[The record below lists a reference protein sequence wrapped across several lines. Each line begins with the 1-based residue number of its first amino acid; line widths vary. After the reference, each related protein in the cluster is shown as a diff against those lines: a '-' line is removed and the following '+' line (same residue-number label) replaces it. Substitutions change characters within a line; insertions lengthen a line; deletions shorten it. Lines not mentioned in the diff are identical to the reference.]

1 MRRHP
6 RWDGNAAHPGSD
18 EGPVTAGHVA
28 SPHARES
35 VEHAMV
41 SAYAD
46 TKGTEES

>member
-1 MRRHP
+1 MQRTL
-6 RWDGNAAHPGSD
+6 AAMKVPLL
-18 EGPVTAGHVA
+18 PATL
-28 SPHARES
+28 PHARES